1 MRIKRLFILLIV
13 ISFISITVEAQIQ
26 ARIKFGEIPNLTYQ
40 LDCVG
45 DLPINC
51 SRQNLGDLWTR
62 EFLKTDEDRRML
74 KEWARL
80 RDFYSKDVQLSKE
93 TDADYSSISI
103 FNKIRIAGF
112 QANGV
117 DDYLARLDLLTVPAD
132 RASFERVVR
141 YFEPR
146 FKIWWQAE
154 ATKSGDE
161 FAKKTETLLRSP
173 KIAEPIRQFYNFYQP
188 VLPKD
193 YEISFNLFYIPAS
206 VKEASSGQQLEN
218 YSLMEFKSG
227 ETPEQRVDIAVHEL
241 CHFFYANT
249 KPEIRARMQAKFQES
264 NRAAAVPAFNLL
276 NESLA
281 AAFGNGMIARAV
293 TPAAEFDKYLAAKKS
308 FYNNSSIDRA
318 AKAILPM
325 LDERLKN
332 NRTID
337 DESFVNDYISTLEKA
352 FGADLLTPKL
362 YLSEQFLFI
371 DNKYAVSMR
380 RDVRRT
386 LEAASFYSS
395 EGSLTDAN
403 VLDDFKNH
411 PRLNSLFIV
420 HPDNLAELAKNK
432 IITDAQLKAIQNEYA
447 AKQSI
452 LFGTTRAKFTYVYI
466 IAAKDAD
473 GAKKLIEKLANAKQ
487 FEGIYKEGIQ
497 K

>member
-1 MRIKRLFILLIV
+1 MRINRLIILFVV
-13 ISFISITVEAQIQ
+13 ISFISTTVKAQIQ

-45 DLPINC
+45 DLPISC
-51 SRQNLGDLWTR
+51 SRQNLGELWTR

-74 KEWARL
+74 REWARL
-80 RDFYSKDVQLSKE
+80 RDLYSKDVRLSKE
-93 TDADYSSISI
+93 TDADYSLISI

-112 QANGV
+112 QADGT

-132 RASFERVVR
+132 RASFERVIR

-154 ATKSGDE
+154 ATKSGDA
-161 FAKKTETLLRSP
+161 FARKTETLLSSP

-193 YEISFNLFYIPAS
+193 YEITFNLFYIPAS

-227 ETPEQRVDIAVHEL
+227 EAPEQRVDVGVHEL
-241 CHFFYANT
+241 CHFFYDNM
-249 KPEIRARMQAKFQES
+249 KPEIRARLQAKFQES
-264 NRAAAVPAFNLL
+264 NRAAAIPAFNLM

-293 TPAAEFDKYLAAKKS
+293 TPAAEFDKYLAASKS

-325 LDERLKN
+325 LDARLKN
-332 NRTID
+332 NLTID
-337 DESFVNDYISTLEKA
+337 DESFVNEYISTLEKA
-352 FGADLLTPKL
+352 FGADLLKPKL

-371 DNKYAVSMR
+371 DAKYAVAMR

-386 LEAASFYSS
+386 LEAASFYAS
-395 EGSLTDAN
+395 EGSLADAN
-403 VLDDFKNH
+403 ILDDFRNH

-432 IITDAQLKAIQNEYA
+432 IVTAAQLKIIQTEYA

-452 LFGTTRAKFTYVYI
+452 LFATTRASFTYVYI
-466 IAAKDAD
+466 ITAKDAD
-473 GAKKLIEKLANAKQ
+473 GAKKLIATLADAEQ
-487 FEGIYKEGIQ
+487 FEGIYQE
-497 K
+497 

>member
-1 MRIKRLFILLIV
+1 MRINRLFVLFIF
-13 ISFISITVEAQIQ
+13 ISFVSITVKAQIQ
-26 ARIKFGEIPNLTYQ
+26 TQIKFGEIPNLTYQ
-40 LDCVG
+40 LDCVA
-45 DLPINC
+45 DLPVSC

-80 RDFYSKDVQLSKE
+80 RDLYSKDVQLSKE
-93 TDADYSSISI
+93 TDANYSSISI

-112 QANGV
+112 QADGA
-117 DDYLARLDLLTVPAD
+117 DDYLARLDLLIVPAD
-132 RASFERVVR
+132 RASFERVIR

-146 FKIWWQAE
+146 FKIWWQSE
-154 ATKSGDE
+154 AVKMGDG
-161 FAKKTETLLRSP
+161 FARQTGVLLRSP
-173 KIAEPIRQFYNFYQP
+173 KIAEPIRQFDNFYQP
-188 VLPKD
+188 ILPEN
-193 YEISFNLFYIPAS
+193 YEITFNLFYIPAA
-206 VKEASSGQQLEN
+206 VKESSNGQQLEN
-218 YSLMEFKSG
+218 YSLMEFKAG

-241 CHFFYANT
+241 CHFFYDNM
-249 KPEIRARMQAKFQES
+249 KPEIRARMRKRFQDANS
-264 NRAAAVPAFNLL
+264 AAAIPAFNLL

-281 AAFGNGMIARAV
+281 AAFGNGMIVRAV
-293 TPAAEFDKYLAAKKS
+293 TPAAEFDKYLAANKS

-352 FGADLLTPKL
+352 FGADLLKPKL

-371 DNKYAVSMR
+371 DAKYAVSMR

-386 LEAASFYSS
+386 LEAASFYAS
-395 EGSLTDAN
+395 EGNLTDAN
-403 VLDDFKNH
+403 ILDDYRNH
-411 PRLNSLFIV
+411 LRLNSLFIV
-420 HPDNLAELAKNK
+420 HPDNLAELVKNK
-432 IITDAQLKAIQNEYA
+432 IITDAQLKTMQKEYA
-447 AKQSI
+447 ARQSI
-452 LFGTTRAKFTYVYI
+452 LFGTTRAPFTYIYI

-473 GAKKLIEKLANAKQ
+473 GARKLIQTLANAKQ
-487 FEGIYKEGIQ
+487 FKGIYKEETG

>member
-1 MRIKRLFILLIV
+1 MRINRLFILFIV
-13 ISFISITVEAQIQ
+13 ISFISITAEAQIQ
-26 ARIKFGEIPNLTYQ
+26 VQVKFGEIPNLTYQ
-40 LDCVG
+40 LDCIG

-51 SRQNLGDLWTR
+51 SRQNLDDLWTR
-62 EFLKTDEDRRML
+62 EFLKTDEDRRMI

-80 RDFYSKDVQLSKE
+80 RDLYSKDIQLSRE
-93 TDADYSSISI
+93 AGANYSSISI
-103 FNKIRIAGF
+103 FDKIRIAGF
-112 QANGV
+112 QADGV
-117 DDYLARLDLLTVPAD
+117 NDYLARLDLLTVPAD
-132 RASFERVVR
+132 RASFERVIC
-141 YFEPR
+141 YFDPR

-161 FAKKTETLLRSP
+161 FARQTEVLLRSP
-173 KIAEPIRQFYNFYQP
+173 KITELVRQFYNFYQP

-193 YEISFNLFYIPAS
+193 YEISFNLLYIPAV
-206 VKEASSGQQLEN
+206 VKESSSGQQLEN

-241 CHFFYANT
+241 CHFFYDNT
-249 KPEIRARMQAKFQES
+249 KPEIRARMQARFQET

-281 AAFGNGMIARAV
+281 AAFGNGMIVRAV
-293 TPAAEFDKYLAAKKS
+293 TPAAEFDKYLAANKS

-337 DESFVNDYISTLEKA
+337 DESFVDDYISTLEKA

-362 YLSEQFLFI
+362 YLSEQFLFV
-371 DNKYAVSMR
+371 DKKYAVSMR

-403 VLDDFKNH
+403 ILDDYKNN

-420 HPDNLAELAKNK
+420 YPDNLAELAKNK
-432 IITDAQLKAIQNEYA
+432 IITDAQLKAIQDEYA
-447 AKQSI
+447 AKQSA
-452 LFGTTRAKFTYVYI
+452 LFSTMRAPFTYVYI
-466 IAAKDAD
+466 VAAKDAD
-473 GAKKLIEKLANAKQ
+473 GAKKLLEKLANAKQ
-487 FEGIYKEGIQ
+487 FEGIYKEEIQ

>member
-1 MRIKRLFILLIV
+1 MQINRLFILFIF
-13 ISFISITVEAQIQ
+13 ISFISINVAAQIQ
-26 ARIKFGEIPNLTYQ
+26 ARIQFGEIPNLTYQ

-45 DLPINC
+45 DLPIQC

-62 EFLKTDEDRRML
+62 EFLKSDEDRRML

-80 RDFYSKDVQLSKE
+80 RDLYSKDVQISKE
-93 TDADYSSISI
+93 TDTNYSSISI

-112 QANGV
+112 QANGA
-117 DDYLARLDLLTVPAD
+117 DDYLARLDLLTTPFD
-132 RASFERVVR
+132 RAAFENVIR

-146 FKIWWQAE
+146 FKVWWQAE
-154 ATKSGDE
+154 AVKTGDK
-161 FAKKTETLLRSP
+161 FAKQTGILLRSP
-173 KIAEPIRQFYNFYQP
+173 KIAEPISRFYNFYQP

-193 YEISFNLFYIPAS
+193 YEITFNLFYIPNA
-206 VKEASSGQQLEN
+206 VKEPSSGQQLEN
-218 YSLMEFKSG
+218 YSLMEFKAG
-227 ETPEQRVDIAVHEL
+227 EMPEQRVDIAVHEL
-241 CHFFYANT
+241 CHFFYDNM
-249 KPEIRARMQAKFQES
+249 KPEIRARLQSRFQDA
-264 NRAAAVPAFNLL
+264 NRAAAIPAFNLL

-281 AAFGNGMIARAV
+281 AAFGNGMIVRAV
-293 TPAAEFDKYLAAKKS
+293 TPAAEFAKYLAANKS

-318 AKAILPM
+318 AKAILPI

-337 DESFVNDYISTLEKA
+337 DKSFVNDYISTLEKT

-362 YLSEQFLFI
+362 YLSEQFLFV
-371 DNKYAVSMR
+371 DSKYAVSMR

-395 EGSLTDAN
+395 EGNLTDAN
-403 VLDDFKNH
+403 ILDDYRNH

-420 HPDNLAELAKNK
+420 HPDNLGELVKNK
-432 IITDAQLKAIQNEYA
+432 IITDAQLKTMQSEYA
-447 AKQSI
+447 AKQLI
-452 LFGTTRAKFTYVYI
+452 LFGTTRAPFTYVYI

-473 GAKKLIEKLANAKQ
+473 GAKKLLEKLANARQ
-487 FEGIYKEGIQ
+487 FEGIYKAEIE